1 VPKQIVSKS
10 LIATT
15 PALAILKAFRI
26 ANKRAGEAKTA
37 LGQVPD
43 IDAVPE
49 NSERERLTTLYSGYC
64 DKLKELVVKAETLE
78 PETERFKLWV
88 NFNGKTGHTYPR
100 DYKVTSP
107 NDNNY
112 ELHVHEVEQQ
122 EAAVSALL
130 GGEVGGGDDDD
141 PDAEPDDSLN

>member
-1 VPKQIVSKS
+1 MPKQIVSKS

-15 PALAILKAFRI
+15 PALAIIKAFRI
-26 ANKRAGEAKTA
+26 ANKRAGEAKVA

-49 NSERERLTTLYSGYC
+49 NTERDRLMILYTGYC
-64 DKLKELVVKAETLE
+64 DKLKELITKAETTLE
-78 PETERFKLWV
+78 PESERFKLWV
-88 NFNGKTGHTYPR
+88 NFSGKTGHTYPR

-112 ELHVHEVEQQ
+112 ELHTHEIEQAQ
-122 EAAVSALL
+122 AAVSEHL
-130 GGEVGGGDDDD
+130 GGEIGVDD
-141 PDAEPDDSLN
+141 EHDDSNN